1 MDLPTEL
8 RVRIYEYVLYESEGL
23 NWIWLTRHD
32 SVKIGCFKELRS
44 RKHGKPS
51 YAYPDRAA
59 IARVCKQVHA
69 ETRGLVFHLN
79 TLYFKGGPSN
89 FFPPGLTTS
98 LSEYQNFRDHTLSL
112 SVTAVLSIR
121 LRVIAGTG
129 LKATLESLDRQ
140 EDKFRNIEIGLEVL
154 DWYLVPTLNI
164 EELPDDDD
172 DENEISKQYVACP
185 YSTREI
191 DEFYKQGR
199 VMLEIVLSH
208 QSLAPNLCW
217 RVLPA
222 TTATNCKLLAGSVSP
237 EEYEIAWNWFTQG
250 IDPKNC

>member
-89 FFPPGLTTS
+89 LFPPGLTTS
-98 LSEYQNFRDHTLSL
+98 LSEYQNFRALAL
-112 SVTAVLSIR
+112 FLPVTAALSIR
-121 LRVIAGTG
+121 LRVSAGMG
-129 LKATLESLDRQ
+129 LESTLKSLDRQ
-140 EDKFRNIEIGLEVL
+140 EDEFRNIEIRLEVL
-154 DWYLVPTLNI
+154 SWYLVPTLNV
-164 EELPDDDD
+164 EELSDDDD
-172 DENEISKQYVACP
+172 
-185 YSTREI
+185 STREI
-191 DEFYKQGR
+191 DEFYERGR
-199 VMLEIVLSH
+199 EMLETVLSH
-208 QSLAPNLCW
+208 QSLAPNVCW

-222 TTATNCKLLAGSVSP
+222 NTVTDCKLLVGAVSP
-237 EEYEIAWNWFTQG
+237 EEYEIACKWITQG
-250 IDPKNC
+250 LDPKSC